1 MSNSGRF
8 FEGLLLGGILGAI
21 AGVLFA
27 PKSGREMR
35 KHLVDSSDEI
45 YKNASTQISDAK
57 DRTEQALQD
66 FQSKS
71 DGILKQ
77 ATRQFEETRDQL
89 TTKIQEIRG
98 NKGSAGD
105 PALEPETAQHM

>member
-1 MSNSGRF
+1 MANTGRF

-35 KHLVDSSDEI
+35 KQLVDSSDEM
-45 YKNASTQISDAK
+45 YKSASTQISDMK

-71 DGILKQ
+71 DTVLKQ
-77 ATRQFEETRDQL
+77 ATRQFEETRDQF
-89 TTKIQEIRG
+89 TNKIQEMRG
-98 NKGSAGD
+98 KPSPND
-105 PALEPETAQHM
+105 PSHEPETAQHM

>member
-1 MSNSGRF
+1 MSNSSRF

-35 KHLVDSSDEI
+35 KQLADTSEEA
-45 YKNASTQISDAK
+45 YKSASGQISDMK

-71 DGILKQ
+71 DTVLKQ

-89 TTKIQEIRG
+89 TNKVQELRG
-98 NKGSAGD
+98 K
-105 PALEPETAQHM
+105 PALPGDSHEPETAQHM

>member
-1 MSNSGRF
+1 MSNSTSRF

-21 AGVLFA
+21 VGVLFA

-45 YKNASTQISDAK
+45 YKNASTNISDMK

-71 DGILKQ
+71 DTVLKQ

-89 TTKIQEIRG
+89 TTKIQEMRG
-98 NKGSAGD
+98 GK
-105 PALEPETAQHM
+105 PALNSDSEPETAQHM